1 MLVVLVAAAVLGV
14 ATSLVVG
21 SPFAKHPVTKTDIER
36 AVAKKPRGR
45 VNLVLCNAVVLP
57 SQTPQPKSR
66 ETWTCDTYLGK
77 SLADQ
82 RNGPSYEVV
91 VDKGSIS
98 SIRRVP
104 AR

>member
-1 MLVVLVAAAVLGV
+1 MLVVLAAAAAIGV
-14 ATSLVVG
+14 VTSLVVG
-21 SPFAKHPVTKTDIER
+21 SPFAKHSVSKADIER

-45 VNLVLCNAVVLP
+45 VNLVLCNAEVLP
-57 SQTPQPKSR
+57 AQKPQPKSR
-66 ETWTCDTYLGK
+66 ETWTCDTYLGR

-82 RNGPSYEVV
+82 RNGPSYEVI
-91 VDKGSIS
+91 VDRGSIS

>member
-14 ATSLVVG
+14 VTSLVVG
-21 SPFAKHPVTKTDIER
+21 SPFAKHAVTKTDIER

-45 VNLVLCNAVVLP
+45 VNLVLCNAEVLP
-57 SQTPQPKSR
+57 SQAPQPKSR

-82 RNGPSYEVV
+82 RNGPSYEVI